1 MICSAMTTSCMGE
14 EEDGEAEEGEAFM
27 GGEVGEA
34 TFVGVVLVTCKS
46 SGLMSEIVA
55 VVG

>member
-1 MICSAMTTSCMGE
+1 MTTSCMGE